1 MTTLDVLVGAV
12 RVGSLEQFEDERYIF
27 SFAPDWLAD
36 PERPVLGQYFEDQRP
51 QDIEFW
57 GPPCWFAHL
66 LPQGPVRRAIARA
79 ANVEQGDVFEL
90 LQLYGEDLPGAVVI
104 RPGQS
109 RWPHA
114 RANSVASPPP
124 AGLQMS
130 GALAGAQWKLSLR
143 EDERGLV
150 IPVGGLSGSW
160 IAKFHD
166 PTLPELPRVEFATA
180 AWAQASGVAVPEVR
194 LGRVEEVV
202 DIPPGIPTGDGTVY
216 LIKRFDRGPDGLRI
230 HMEDFG
236 QVLDRPPG
244 RGQFDGSVEM
254 IAAVIAAVAP
264 GDLREFVERVVFCG
278 LSGNGD
284 AHLKNWSLI
293 YKDGRTPSLSPAY
306 DLISTILYKDID
318 DLMALPIG
326 GSTRFEDF
334 RVASFVRL
342 AEVSGVPFTTVSE
355 WVAGARARVCDAWA
369 ESGATWP
376 FTRSERAQIESHLR
390 RVPLFSARGAR

>member
-1 MTTLDVLVGAV
+1 MTTLDVLVGTV
-12 RVGSLEQFEDERYIF
+12 RVGILEQFEDERYIF
-27 SFAPDWLAD
+27 SFAPDWLSD
-36 PERPVLGQYFEDQRP
+36 PDRPVLGQYFEDQRP
-51 QDIEFW
+51 RDIEFW

-79 ANVEQGDVFEL
+79 AGVDQGDVFEL
-90 LQLYGEDLPGAVVI
+90 LRLYGEDLPGAVI
-104 RPGQS
+104 LRPGQS

-114 RANSVASPPP
+114 RAKVSAAPP
-124 AGLQMS
+124 AGLLVS

-150 IPVGGLSGSW
+150 IPVGGRSGSW

-180 AWAQASGVAVPEVR
+180 QWARGSGVAVPDVR
-194 LGRVEEVV
+194 LGRVAEVV

-236 QVLDRPPG
+236 QLLDRPPG
-244 RGQFDGSVEM
+244 QGQFDGSVEM

-264 GDLREFVERVVFCG
+264 CDLREFCERLVFCG
-278 LSGNGD
+278 LAGNGD
-284 AHLKNWSLI
+284 AHLKNWSFV
-293 YKDGRTPSLSPAY
+293 YPDGRTPRLSPAY
-306 DLISTILYKDID
+306 DLVSTILYKGID
-318 DLMALPIG
+318 DWMALPIG
-326 GSTRFEDF
+326 GSTRFEDL
-334 RVASFVRL
+334 RVDSFARL
-342 AEVSGVPFTTVSE
+342 AEVSGVSFTEVAT
-355 WVAGARARVCDAWA
+355 WVQAAADRVCDAWVENNNA
-369 ESGATWP
+369 WP
-376 FTRSERAQIESHLR
+376 FTASERSQIEAHLR